1 VTLLL
6 DYLIISQIEFYI
18 IILSMTEMR
27 LVSFLIN
34 VNTSKTRKNIK
45 PIYFRNNL
53 NMIRLCIYDK
63 INILNSY
70 L

>member
-1 VTLLL
+1 
-6 DYLIISQIEFYI
+6 
-18 IILSMTEMR
+18 MTEIR

-45 PIYFRNNL
+45 SIYFRNDL

-63 INILNSY
+63 INILN
-70 L
+70 